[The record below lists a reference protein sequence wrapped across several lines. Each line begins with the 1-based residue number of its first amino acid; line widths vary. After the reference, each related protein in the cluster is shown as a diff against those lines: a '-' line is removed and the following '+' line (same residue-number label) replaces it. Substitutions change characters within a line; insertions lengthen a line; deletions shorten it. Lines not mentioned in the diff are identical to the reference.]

1 MKLTLKIRRIK
12 GKFLLSF
19 YTLLVLP
26 HISIAETVL
35 FDDYPQNGTSLWS
48 TSSSESSLTQIDEP
62 VADGDKAIVMSAHH
76 WTQSGLRIAQVPPYE
91 DTILEAK
98 IYRKSGSKGTL
109 MFRRGENSLKINLD
123 DSNSEFWTING
134 EPGHND
140 YSDDTWHTIQIHLKH
155 FNLNEGENVLAVGIQ
170 GPYGTGIFYMD
181 SVYFKENKSIVTTNP
196 PAPGNWVLT
205 FEDDFNQNTLNPDKW
220 KVGKQYLGMSGIAA
234 NAGSE
239 NISVENGMLMFKAER
254 ELFSQGDKTHHY
266 KGAEISTFGQ
276 FRQQYGYFEAKIK
289 YDSIH
294 GTWPAFWLLA
304 DKGIYGSDTYRRQA
318 LLKFSL
324 DDISDTVDSALL
336 KLKVSK
342 ATNKSSVAVHK
353 TLSSDWSQSTVTWDT
368 KPKIDPIWF
377 THRYGASSG
386 DIIEVDVTDYIQ
398 KQKNAGSDASF
409 ALVDNYMRKQ
419 LLEIFSNEAE
429 NSADRPVLVVNDTN
443 IGITDDATVRGGEY
457 AKENY
462 GEEPILLVKD
472 VWGDTSTTFGRGMEF
487 DIMEYLGVWGGGV
500 SWAALHW
507 DGYGSKH
514 ASVES
519 DKLYLNETED
529 DFHLFGM
536 HWAPNYVGMYIDGEK
551 VWEHESERIGS
562 LPSYVILSLQVGG
575 WDGNTR
581 NIDDDFVATML
592 VDYVKVWKNQE

>member
-48 TSSSESSLTQIDEP
+48 TSSSESSLTQIGEP
-62 VADGDKAIVMSAHH
+62 VADGDQAIVMSAHH

-109 MFRRGENSLKINLD
+109 MFRRGKNSLKINLD

-140 YSDDTWHTIQIHLKH
+140 YLDDTWHTVQIYLKH
-155 FNLNEGENVLAVGIQ
+155 FNLNEGENVLAVGVQ

-220 KVGKQYLGMSGIAA
+220 KVGKQYLGMSGIAG
-234 NAGSE
+234 NAGSKS
-239 NISVENGMLMFKAER
+239 IFIDSGMLNLYAEKVD
-254 ELFSQGDKTHHY
+254 FTQGAKTYQY
-266 KGAEISTFGQ
+266 KGAEISTFRKFKQ
-276 FRQQYGYFEAKIK
+276 KYGYFEAKIRHDFK
-289 YDSIH
+289 H
-294 GTWPAFWLLA
+294 GIWPAFWLLP
-304 DKGIYGSDTYRRQA
+304 DRGVYGDESYRREA
-318 LLKFSL
+318 FLKFNL
-324 DDISDTVDSALL
+324 EDISDNVNSAFLV
-336 KLKVSK
+336 LKVAK
-342 ATNKSSVAVHK
+342 AANLSSIAIHK
-353 TLSSDWSQSTVTWDT
+353 TLSTDWVEGEVTWNS
-368 KPKIDPIWF
+368 KPQIDPVWF
-377 THRYGASSG
+377 AHWYGKSSG
-386 DIIEVDVTDYIQ
+386 ESIKVDVTNYIQ
-398 KQKNAGSDASF
+398 EQKNTGKDASF
-409 ALVDNYMRKQ
+409 ALVDNYMREQ
-419 LLEIFSNEAE
+419 LIEIYSHEAI
-429 NSADRPVLVVNDTN
+429 NTNDRPALIVNEEVYTAS
-443 IGITDDATVRGGEY
+443 GDAYVRGGRY
-457 AKENY
+457 SHKNY
-462 GEEPILLVKD
+462 GNEQLLIIKD
-472 VWGDTSTTFGRGMEF
+472 VWGNTSSTFNGGMEF